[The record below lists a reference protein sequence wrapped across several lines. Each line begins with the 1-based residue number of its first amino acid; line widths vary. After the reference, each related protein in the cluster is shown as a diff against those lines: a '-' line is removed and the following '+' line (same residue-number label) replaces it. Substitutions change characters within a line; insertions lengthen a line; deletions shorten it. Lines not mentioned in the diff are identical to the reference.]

1 MINKLVFNNVL
12 NTEYRTFLGLNKRE
26 SMYQKTNAFRGS
38 KSVTPRSETHQF
50 SLIIFSTI
58 QMPGNMRQSTQ
69 SFLTVSDQFTQRKLF
84 KNIFIM

>member
-12 NTEYRTFLGLNKRE
+12 NTEYRTFLGLNNRE
-26 SMYQKTNAFRGS
+26 NMYQKANAFRGS
-38 KSVTPRSETHQF
+38 KSVTPRSETRQF

-69 SFLTVSDQFTQRKLF
+69 SFLTVSDQFPQRKLF